1 MQQAPATEARRGD
14 LPALAE
20 LVARMSS
27 SLEPDE
33 VLDHAIEV
41 CAELTGCQG
50 ALVYLWDEEH
60 EHLAVRGASEGY
72 RQWVGRFA
80 LAAGEGLTGWTAET
94 RQVGIIT
101 EHPQADPRYLHVPDL
116 NDERFQ
122 SVATVPVIGRSDQLL
137 GVLTLHTRAPREFTD
152 QDVTLLRAIAGLVAA
167 AVENAQLHQRALRSV
182 EVFRRL
188 AELSRQLTS
197 ASSTARTLQ
206 LLAMTTR
213 ELLAGDLAA
222 VLRLDESRARLAV
235 ETWAGTGGLRTEPIP
250 AEGAWAQLLGGG
262 PVSVDLGA
270 EPDLSLTAGARSLF
284 AAPLRLEG
292 RPTGLLLCYSV
303 EARSLGADN
312 LELLGTIANHTSIA
326 LEEGR
331 RRDAAAQRTRVRE
344 LFDALRAGELRDLG
358 GSHAVV
364 VVETQPTE
372 DAERVWG
379 PLAAELGAQ
388 FGGARVDARP
398 QSLRALVPIASA
410 TWADRLAA
418 LVESHMA
425 AVDGG
430 AGISEPAERDY
441 ALAFRQAEIAAAIAG
456 AGGDRRVRAY
466 ADLGAQ
472 RHLWTIAR
480 EGEADPLEAA
490 VTRLSE
496 IDAKRGSQLF
506 RTLEVYLEHQG
517 NARKASAALF
527 IHRNTLRQRLRRISD
542 LIGIDVRDRATWF
555 DLGLAVRL
563 VRFRGTAGKLLGD
576 R

>member
-1 MQQAPATEARRGD
+1 M
-14 LPALAE
+14 
-20 LVARMSS
+20 
-27 SLEPDE
+27 
-33 VLDHAIEV
+33 
-41 CAELTGCQG
+41 
-50 ALVYLWDEEH
+50 
-60 EHLAVRGASEGY
+60 
-72 RQWVGRFA
+72 
-80 LAAGEGLTGWTAET
+80 
-94 RQVGIIT
+94 
-101 EHPQADPRYLHVPDL
+101 
-116 NDERFQ
+116 
-122 SVATVPVIGRSDQLL
+122 
-137 GVLTLHTRAPREFTD
+137 
-152 QDVTLLRAIAGLVAA
+152 
-167 AVENAQLHQRALRSV
+167 
-182 EVFRRL
+182 FRRL

-213 ELLAGDLAA
+213 ELLDGDLAA
-222 VLRLDESRARLAV
+222 VLQLDEPRGR
-235 ETWAGTGGLRTEPIP
+235 
-250 AEGAWAQLLGGG
+250 LGGR
-262 PVSVDLGA
+262 DLGRDRRAAHRADPGGGALGAAAGRRAGVGRPGA
-270 EPDLSLTAGARSLF
+270 EPDLSLTTGARSLF

-379 PLAAELGAQ
+379 PLAAELGSQ
-388 FGGARVDARP
+388 FGGTRVDARP

-466 ADLGAQ
+466 GDLGAQ

-496 IDAKRGSQLF
+496 IDAQRGSQLF

>member
-101 EHPQADPRYLHVPDL
+101 DHPQADPRYLHVPDL

-213 ELLAGDLAA
+213 ELLAGDLVA
-222 VLRLDESRARLAV
+222 VLRLDEPRGRLAV

-262 PVSVDLGA
+262 PVSVDLGG

-303 EARSLGADN
+303 ESRSLGGDN

-388 FGGARVDARP
+388 FGGTRVDARP

-418 LVESHMA
+418 LSSRTWRLSTA
-425 AVDGG
+425 APASPSRPSGTTRWRSARPRSRPRSPAPAAT
-430 AGISEPAERDY
+430 AGCARTPTSARSATSGRSPAR
-441 ALAFRQAEIAAAIAG
+441 ARPTRSRRRSPGCRRSTRSAAASCSG
-456 AGGDRRVRAY
+456 RSRCTSSTRAT
-466 ADLGAQ
+466 
-472 RHLWTIAR
+472 RAR
-480 EGEADPLEAA
+480 PPPRSSSTA
-490 VTRLSE
+490 TRC
-496 IDAKRGSQLF
+496 
-506 RTLEVYLEHQG
+506 
-517 NARKASAALF
+517 ASACAASP
-527 IHRNTLRQRLRRISD
+527 T
-542 LIGIDVRDRATWF
+542 
-555 DLGLAVRL
+555 
-563 VRFRGTAGKLLGD
+563 
-576 R
+576 

>member
-50 ALVYLWDEEH
+50 ALVYLWDDEH

-101 EHPQADPRYLHVPDL
+101 DHPQDDPRYLHVPDL

-122 SVATVPVIGRSDQLL
+122 SVATVPVVGRSDQLL

-222 VLRLDESRARLAV
+222 VLQLDESRGRLAV
-235 ETWAGTGGLRTEPIP
+235 ETWAGSGGLRTEPIP
-250 AEGAWAQLLGGG
+250 AEGPWAQLLGGG
-262 PVSVDLGA
+262 PVSVDLGG

-303 EARSLGADN
+303 ESRSLGGDN

-358 GSHAVV
+358 GPHAVV

-388 FGGARVDARP
+388 FGGTRVDARP

-410 TWADRLAA
+410 TWAPIAWRRWSSRTWRRSTAA
-418 LVESHMA
+418 
-425 AVDGG
+425 
-430 AGISEPAERDY
+430 PASPSRPSGTTRWRS
-441 ALAFRQAEIAAAIAG
+441 ARPRSPPRSPAPAAIAG
-456 AGGDRRVRAY
+456 CASTPTSARSATSGRSPARARPTRSRRQSPGCPRSTRSAAASCSGRSRCTSSTRAT
-466 ADLGAQ
+466 
-472 RHLWTIAR
+472 RAR
-480 EGEADPLEAA
+480 PPPRSSFTA
-490 VTRLSE
+490 TRC
-496 IDAKRGSQLF
+496 
-506 RTLEVYLEHQG
+506 
-517 NARKASAALF
+517 ASACAASP
-527 IHRNTLRQRLRRISD
+527 T
-542 LIGIDVRDRATWF
+542 
-555 DLGLAVRL
+555 
-563 VRFRGTAGKLLGD
+563 
-576 R
+576 

>member
-1 MQQAPATEARRGD
+1 
-14 LPALAE
+14 
-20 LVARMSS
+20 
-27 SLEPDE
+27 
-33 VLDHAIEV
+33 
-41 CAELTGCQG
+41 
-50 ALVYLWDEEH
+50 
-60 EHLAVRGASEGY
+60 
-72 RQWVGRFA
+72 
-80 LAAGEGLTGWTAET
+80 
-94 RQVGIIT
+94 
-101 EHPQADPRYLHVPDL
+101 
-116 NDERFQ
+116 
-122 SVATVPVIGRSDQLL
+122 VPVIGRSDQLL

-152 QDVTLLRAIAGLVAA
+152 EDVTLLRAIAGLVAA

-213 ELLAGDLAA
+213 ELLAGDLVA
-222 VLRLDESRARLAV
+222 VLRLDEPRRRLAV

-250 AEGAWAQLLGGG
+250 AEGAWAQMLGGG
-262 PVSVDLGA
+262 PVSVDLDA

-292 RPTGLLLCYSV
+292 RPTGLLLCYTV

-344 LFDALRAGELRDLG
+344 LFDALRAGEQRDLG

-379 PLAAELGAQ
+379 PLAAELGSQ
-388 FGGARVDARP
+388 FGGTRVDARP

-418 LVESHMA
+418 LVKSHMT

>member
-1 MQQAPATEARRGD
+1 MQTAPVTEARRGD

-33 VLDHAIEV
+33 VLDHAVEV

-50 ALVYLWDEEH
+50 ALVYLWDAEH
-60 EHLAVRGASEGY
+60 ERLAVRGASEGY

-80 LAAGEGLTGWTAET
+80 LEAGEGLTGWTAET

-101 EHPQADPRYLHVPDL
+101 ENPQSDPRYLHVPDL

-122 SVATVPVIGRSDQLL
+122 SVATVPIVGRSDQLL

-152 QDVTLLRAIAGLVAA
+152 ENVTLLRAIAGLVAA

-213 ELLAGDLAA
+213 ELLDGDLVA
-222 VLRLDESRARLAV
+222 VLSLDEARGRLTV
-235 ETWAGTGGLRTEPIP
+235 ETWAGAGGLRTEPIAADGP
-250 AEGAWAQLLGGG
+250 WAQLLGGG
-262 PVSVDLGA
+262 PLSIDLAA
-270 EPDLSLTAGARSLF
+270 EPELARSAGARSLF

-292 RPTGLLLCYSV
+292 RPTGLLLCFSG
-303 EARSLGADN
+303 EARSLGEDN

-344 LFDALRAGELRDLG
+344 LFDALRAGERRDLG
-358 GSHAVV
+358 GPHAVLV
-364 VVETQPTE
+364 IETQPTE
-372 DAERVWG
+372 DAERLWG
-379 PLAAELGAQ
+379 PLAAELAAQ
-388 FGGARVDARP
+388 FPDTRTDVRP

-410 TWADRLAA
+410 TWQPRLAA
-418 LVESHMA
+418 MVDSHMQG
-425 AVDGG
+425 VDGG
-430 AGISEPAERDY
+430 AGISEPAERDH

-480 EGEADPLEAA
+480 EGDADPLEAA

-517 NARKASAALF
+517 NANKAAAALF
-527 IHRNTLRQRLRRISD
+527 IHRNTLRQRLRRISE
-542 LIGIDVRDRATWF
+542 LIGVDVRDRSTWF

-563 VRFRGTAGKLLGD
+563 VRFRGTAGNLLPD

>member
-50 ALVYLWDEEH
+50 ALVYLWDDEH

-101 EHPQADPRYLHVPDL
+101 DHPQDDPRYLHVPDL

-122 SVATVPVIGRSDQLL
+122 SVATVPVVGRSDQLL

-222 VLRLDESRARLAV
+222 VLQLDESRGRLAV
-235 ETWAGTGGLRTEPIP
+235 ETWAGSGGLRTEPIP
-250 AEGAWAQLLGGG
+250 AEGPWAQLLGGG
-262 PVSVDLGA
+262 PVSVDLGG

-303 EARSLGADN
+303 ESRSLGGDN

-358 GSHAVV
+358 GPHAVV

-379 PLAAELGAQ
+379 PLAVDLGAQ
-388 FGGARVDARP
+388 FGGTRVDARP

-410 TWADRLAA
+410 TWAPRLAA
-418 LVESHMA
+418 LIESHMV

-430 AGISEPAERDY
+430 AGISQPAERDY

-456 AGGDRRVRAY
+456 AGGDRRVREY

-542 LIGIDVRDRATWF
+542 LIGIDVRDRSTWF

-563 VRFRGTAGKLLGD
+563 VRFRGTAGKLLGGG
-576 R
+576 